1 MLNFPILFEFY
12 FHGTFIVS
20 GHIPVIMYCLL
31 YDNFGLLHMDLR
43 KVKELH
49 VSQRK
54 MGYR

>member
-31 YDNFGLLHMDLR
+31 YVGICYKFRDLLAN
-43 KVKELH
+43 
-49 VSQRK
+49 
-54 MGYR
+54 